1 MLLRL
6 LIHCLSYLTTAALSL
21 VSVKEWSTL
30 TSQTAA
36 KDYCILC
43 LDIIEKKKKKKEKT
57 PKAALSEAR
66 SGNFGMNFRQV
77 PKMYVVNK
85 KKNKK
90 QSLKKDRHEKIR
102 FFIHVI

>member
-6 LIHCLSYLTTAALSL
+6 LIHCLSYMTTAALSL

-43 LDIIEKKKKKKEKT
+43 LDIIEKKKKKEKT

-77 PKMYVVNK
+77 HQMYVVNK
-85 KKNKK
+85 ENKKKN
-90 QSLKKDRHEKIR
+90 SH
-102 FFIHVI
+102 

>member
-6 LIHCLSYLTTAALSL
+6 LIHCLSYMTTAALSL

-43 LDIIEKKKKKKEKT
+43 LDIIEKKKKKE
-57 PKAALSEAR
+57 
-66 SGNFGMNFRQV
+66 
-77 PKMYVVNK
+77 K
-85 KKNKK
+85 KKHPK
-90 QSLKKDRHEKIR
+90 QHFLKLDLEIL
-102 FFIHVI
+102 V